1 MKAKVLKLCSLLMAL
16 LVMTSLLAACGGG
29 GDNPFLGAWDDDESE
44 QSFIFNE
51 DGTGVQASYSGAI
64 EFTYTWDGDTATITS
79 EELGISAE
87 VTLEDGVLY
96 TDYSSF
102 VKVDEAEYVPENL
115 DEDDSEEGYEDDS
128 DDTGDSDT
136 ELDFWIGEYANDNG
150 TLTIDISSGM
160 LYYALGYIGEN
171 GTSAASGTL
180 SEDSSDPYVLEESD
194 FIFRYDDSDNSI
206 EVSLQDGATDM
217 DHYTGWYYYVGP
229 VGGSDSS
236 EGDATL
242 DVEAPDSIEAWYGE
256 YENDTA
262 TLTITDSLEDMVDY
276 ELVSSDG
283 WMSGT
288 WTVSD
293 QGLGVVEDRELYVI
307 YHVEDGSVEIIGK
320 TSADSENNASYI
332 GVYYPAE

>member
-51 DGTGVQASYSGAI
+51 DGTGAQTSYYGAI
-64 EFTYTWDGDTATITS
+64 EFTYTWEGDTVTITS

-87 VTLEDGVLY
+87 ATLEDNVLY
-96 TDYSSF
+96 MDYSSF
-102 VKVDEAEYVPENL
+102 VKVDQAAYVPENL

-128 DDTGDSDT
+128 EDTGDSDT

-160 LYYALGYIGEN
+160 LYYALGYISEDGA
-171 GTSAASGTL
+171 SVASGTL
-180 SEDSSDPYVLEESD
+180 SESGDPYVLEESD
-194 FIFRYDDSDNSI
+194 FIFTYNESDKSI
-206 EVSLQDGATDM
+206 EVSLQEGAADM
-217 DHYTGWYYYVGP
+217 EHYTGRYDYVGP

-242 DVEAPDSIEAWYGE
+242 DVDAPDSIEAWYGE

-262 TLTITDSLEDMVDY
+262 TLTITNSLEDMVDY
-276 ELVSSDG
+276 DLVASDG
-283 WMSGT
+283 WRSGT

-293 QGLGVVEDRELYVI
+293 HGLGVVEDRELYII
-307 YHVEDGSVEIIGK
+307 YNVEDGSIEITGK
-320 TSADSENNASYI
+320 TEAANENNASYI
-332 GVYYPAE
+332 GVYYPVE